1 MGRRFVKDA
10 DIGEAGVAD
19 CPGCSGEHEHEII
32 KSSPKGKGKD
42 LLVKCKSCGTVHKLM
57 LRPPKAVKIKTSLS
71 DGKRSFRADIESDED
86 EEISIGDIFEQD
98 GVSWK
103 ITRIDDSGS
112 KERNVMT
119 ASEIFSMWATR
130 CDIVSI
136 GITMTD
142 GEFSE
147 STKIECEPERLFS
160 CGSIMM
166 VEGRKWRVRGIHTG
180 KGRTLTGSRRA
191 GQIRRIYLHKPS

>member
-1 MGRRFVKDA
+1 MRGA
-10 DIGEAGVAD
+10 EIGETGIAD
-19 CPGCSGEHEHEII
+19 CPSCSGKHDHEVI
-32 KSSPKGKGKD
+32 KSNPKGKGED
-42 LLVKCKSCGTVHKLM
+42 LLVKCKRCGSVHMLM
-57 LRPPKAVKIKTSLS
+57 LRPPKAVKVKTTLS
-71 DGKRSFRADIESDED
+71 DGKRSFRAEIEADED
-86 EEISIGDIFEQD
+86 EEISIGDVFEHD
-98 GVSWK
+98 GISWK

-112 KERNVMT
+112 KERRVMN

-147 STKIECEPERLFS
+147 STKIECEPERVFS

-180 KGRTLTGSRRA
+180 KGRTLTGSREA